1 MGRSEQKAEERDAA
15 KERAANKENKKS
27 YDATF
32 GPTSFGGI
40 NTAKSGQGSTYRYPN
55 SGAQI
60 TPDTDYVTFEFFKYR
75 PPFQDTGGGN
85 KKEQYDTS
93 VNFGKD
99 DILGEKFGKNIIM
112 YMPEDIQSE
121 YGANWSGAGF
131 GFLGGRLLKMASGN
145 FDIGQAFADLGDE
158 ARKKTAD
165 FLVNNANKALGS
177 GVTLNQALGGIGGTI
192 VNPNTEMMYESP
204 EMRTFSLTYK
214 MFASTPG
221 ESKEIRAICNTF
233 KKNMLPSFG
242 RGAFIEV
249 PNVVRVTFMT
259 GSEPNPFVSQF
270 KPCAINNVSINYT
283 PDGSWASYEGGAP
296 VATNITINFKELK
309 MLFAEDIN
317 IGDATY

>member
-1 MGRSEQKAEERDAA
+1 MALGTWREDAGENA
-15 KERAANKENKKS
+15 KLQEKEKIKL
-27 YDATF
+27 A
-32 GPTSFGGI
+32 FGGI
-40 NTAKSGQGSTYRYPN
+40 NTAKAGKGSTYRYPN

-60 TPDTDYVTFEFFKYR
+60 TPDTDYVTFEFFKYN
-75 PPFQDTGGGN
+75 PPFQNAEGN
-85 KKEQYDTS
+85 KKAQYDTS
-93 VNFGKD
+93 VKFGKD
-99 DILGEKFGKNIIM
+99 DIIGEKFGKNIIM

-131 GFLGGRLLKMASGN
+131 GFLGGRLLKMGTGN
-145 FDIGQAFADLGDE
+145 LNVGQAAADLGDA
-158 ARKKTAD
+158 ARKGIVETI
-165 FLVNNANKALGS
+165 VNNANKALGS
-177 GVTLNQALGGIGGTI
+177 GVTLNQALGGTTGTI
-192 VNPNTEMMYESP
+192 VNPNVEMMYESP

-221 ESKEIRAICNTF
+221 ESEGIRAICNTF

-242 RGAFIEV
+242 KGGFIGV

-270 KPCAINNVSINYT
+270 KPCAISNVSINYT